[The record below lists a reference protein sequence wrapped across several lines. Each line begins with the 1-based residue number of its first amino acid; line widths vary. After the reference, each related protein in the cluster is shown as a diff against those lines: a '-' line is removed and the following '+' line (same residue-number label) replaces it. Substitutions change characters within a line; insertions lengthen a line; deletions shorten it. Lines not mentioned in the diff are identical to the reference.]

1 MRSTTPRN
9 RPEDQQELLELC
21 RQHDLIVTG
30 GTDFHGSYASRKANP
45 LGTCVT
51 DAANL
56 KKIVCARKR
65 TCRRPLNLIQ

>member
-1 MRSTTPRN
+1 MDFKSSV
-9 RPEDQQELLELC
+9 ELLELC

-56 KKIVCARKR
+56 KKLFARAKELAGGR
-65 TCRRPLNLIQ
+65 